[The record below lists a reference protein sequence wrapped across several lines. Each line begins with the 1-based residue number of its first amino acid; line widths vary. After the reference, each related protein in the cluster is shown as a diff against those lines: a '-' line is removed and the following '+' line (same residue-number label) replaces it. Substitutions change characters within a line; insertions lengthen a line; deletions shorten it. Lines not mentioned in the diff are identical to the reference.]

1 MNMGWFL
8 RMARWVRHPPSP
20 QHVKLVF
27 AVIGIVVV
35 IYGFEQVF
43 GWPEALSP
51 KWPRVPKF

>member
-27 AVIGIVVV
+27 GVIGLAGL
-35 IYGFEQVF
+35 IYGFELLF
-43 GWPEALSP
+43 GWPEELTPDRARL
-51 KWPRVPKF
+51 PKF